1 MAETQELK
9 YLSTRGGDERL
20 TFEEAVLRGLAPNGG
35 LYIPDRIPALPSDW
49 QTAWSGLSF
58 PDLSFRILSLFIPTT
73 SIPSADLKD
82 IIDRSYATF
91 RHENTTPLKQ
101 VNDREFVLE
110 LWHGPTFAF
119 KDVALQFLGNVFEYC
134 LKRKNAQLSEGQ
146 ARHKLTVVGATSGD
160 TGSAAIYG
168 LRGKQDISIFILYPW
183 GRVSPIQEAQMATV
197 PDENV
202 HCVAVDGTFDDCQ
215 DTVKTLFAD
224 AEFNGTH
231 RLGAIN
237 SINWARILA
246 QIVYYFHA
254 YLSLPASAREGGEIT
269 FSVPTGNFG
278 DVLAG
283 WYAKRLGLPMRQ
295 LVVATNENDILARFW
310 ANGMYSKPSSEDN
323 SSSSKTSH
331 GDAQA
336 AATEV
341 AQGSS
346 DGAQAE
352 AKGGV
357 KETLSPAMD
366 ILVSSNFERLLF
378 YLAYDT
384 QAVPSASAA
393 EKTDAAALVPGT
405 EGAGDAGDARDRVR
419 RAQATVQAW
428 MTELKTNGKVD
439 LRQVWSKAKEDFVA
453 ERVSDDETVQQ
464 IRKFYSRED
473 KYGPY
478 VVDPHTAVGLAA
490 TERVIKNS
498 PATTTF
504 VTLST
509 AHPAKFDAAVQ
520 QALPSSQF
528 PSFDFRGQ
536 VMPDELKLLDGLE
549 KRVTRVPGEQG
560 VRKLIER
567 VALESREATP
577 VQGAGG
583 L

>member
-1 MAETQELK
+1 
-9 YLSTRGGDERL
+9 
-20 TFEEAVLRGLAPNGG
+20 
-35 LYIPDRIPALPSDW
+35 
-49 QTAWSGLSF
+49 
-58 PDLSFRILSLFIPTT
+58 
-73 SIPSADLKD
+73 
-82 IIDRSYATF
+82 
-91 RHENTTPLKQ
+91 
-101 VNDREFVLE
+101 
-110 LWHGPTFAF
+110 
-119 KDVALQFLGNVFEYC
+119 
-134 LKRKNAQLSEGQ
+134 
-146 ARHKLTVVGATSGD
+146 
-160 TGSAAIYG
+160 
-168 LRGKQDISIFILYPW
+168 
-183 GRVSPIQEAQMATV
+183 MAT
-197 PDENV
+197 
-202 HCVAVDGTFDDCQ
+202 

-310 ANGMYSKPSSEDN
+310 ANGMYSKPSSDD
-323 SSSSKTSH
+323 SSSKTTH

-393 EKTDAAALVPGT
+393 EETDAAALVPGT

-439 LRQVWSKAKEDFVA
+439 LRQVWAKAKEDFVA
-453 ERVSDDETVQQ
+453 ERVSDDEVSTL
-464 IRKFYSRED
+464 RYRE
-473 KYGPY
+473 
-478 VVDPHTAVGLAA
+478 
-490 TERVIKNS
+490 R
-498 PATTTF
+498 
-504 VTLST
+504 
-509 AHPAKFDAAVQ
+509 
-520 QALPSSQF
+520 
-528 PSFDFRGQ
+528 
-536 VMPDELKLLDGLE
+536 
-549 KRVTRVPGEQG
+549 
-560 VRKLIER
+560 
-567 VALESREATP
+567 REC
-577 VQGAGG
+577 
-583 L
+583 